1 MKKLLFAVALL
12 IATTVSAQEKYY
24 GQIKNVTKTKGKSS
38 TQVSTMS
45 ATIDE
50 EYKDV
55 AISTSSTDE
64 RLRYKIVEQTLDEK
78 TGLTTYKLT
87 LLNGEGTVDAII
99 SANTEKAIFENLKTG
114 KKLTFDSR
122 SRPSIR
128 IN

>member
-38 TQVSTMS
+38 TQVSTIS

-55 AISTSSTDE
+55 AISTDE
-64 RLRYKIVEQTLDEK
+64 PLRYKIVEQTLDEK

>member
-12 IATTVSAQEKYY
+12 IATTVTAQETYY
-24 GQIKNVTKTKGKSS
+24 GQVKKVTKTKGKNA
-38 TQVSTMS
+38 TEVSTIS
-45 ATIDE
+45 TTIDE
-50 EYKDV
+50 EYKSV
-55 AISTSSTDE
+55 SISTDE
-64 RLRYKIVEQTLDEK
+64 PLRYKIVEQTLDEK

-87 LLNGEGTVDAII
+87 LLNGEGTVDATI

>member
-38 TQVSTMS
+38 TQVSTIS

-55 AISTSSTDE
+55 AISTDE
-64 RLRYKIVEQTLDEK
+64 PLRYKIIEQTLDEK